1 MSKFLMGLVE
11 DQKAAYK
18 ALGEGRTQE
27 ILAEK
32 LANTPESEREAEF
45 SKLKTEA
52 ETQAREEKLIEDF
65 SDDQK
70 EDFENLNEAEQKAL
84 LDDLEVADLENRADV
99 FSAEKLTERKNT
111 RLDDVTDEQ
120 KKEFEE
126 LSAEQKET
134 VLEELKDVV
143 PEEREATFSDVRFK
157 IRKNDILSRISSE
170 NQTEFED
177 LNKKEQEL
185 LLDKLEP
192 ISPDDRESEFEN
204 QKDIVT
210 AASTV
215 KVATVDT
222 TEGKPESEKL
232 AEDIENLEGLTP
244 EQKEKIKELSPE
256 EQKALIAKLKAT
268 PVDEREREFAELKA
282 EVKRESGKNMSKGAL
297 NSASKTTREGIDKV
311 KDAVLEFPPVQAL
324 MTGLGILEGIAEF
337 FSDKPHPNFCFN
349 VHFIPNS
356 LSLALLAQPLGWNF
370 QEVSGIEYS
379 MDTEKI
385 QEGGENRFEHRVPA
399 RTSHGNLVLKRAMKT
414 RGITTALTEWCVD
427 SVERDLSKRIRTA
440 DVLVSLLGTNPYASF
455 LTDSSVPISVW
466 HFRNAYPVR
475 WKMGDF
481 NAQSGEILIE
491 EIELCYSYFTRK
503 L

>member
-1 MSKFLMGLVE
+1 MSKFLMGLAE

-99 FSAEKLTERKNT
+99 FSAEKLTEIKST

-170 NQTEFED
+170 NQTEFD
-177 LNKKEQEL
+177 
-185 LLDKLEP
+185 
-192 ISPDDRESEFEN
+192 
-204 QKDIVT
+204 
-210 AASTV
+210 
-215 KVATVDT
+215 
-222 TEGKPESEKL
+222 
-232 AEDIENLEGLTP
+232 
-244 EQKEKIKELSPE
+244 
-256 EQKALIAKLKAT
+256 
-268 PVDEREREFAELKA
+268 
-282 EVKRESGKNMSKGAL
+282 
-297 NSASKTTREGIDKV
+297 
-311 KDAVLEFPPVQAL
+311 
-324 MTGLGILEGIAEF
+324 
-337 FSDKPHPNFCFN
+337 
-349 VHFIPNS
+349 
-356 LSLALLAQPLGWNF
+356 
-370 QEVSGIEYS
+370 Y
-379 MDTEKI
+379 
-385 QEGGENRFEHRVPA
+385 
-399 RTSHGNLVLKRAMKT
+399 
-414 RGITTALTEWCVD
+414 
-427 SVERDLSKRIRTA
+427 
-440 DVLVSLLGTNPYASF
+440 Y
-455 LTDSSVPISVW
+455 
-466 HFRNAYPVR
+466 
-475 WKMGDF
+475 
-481 NAQSGEILIE
+481 
-491 EIELCYSYFTRK
+491 
-503 L
+503 